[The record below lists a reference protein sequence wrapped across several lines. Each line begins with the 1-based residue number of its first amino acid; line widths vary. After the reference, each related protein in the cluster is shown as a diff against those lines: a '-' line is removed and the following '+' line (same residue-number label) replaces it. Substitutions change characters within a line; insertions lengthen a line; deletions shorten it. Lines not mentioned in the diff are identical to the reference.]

1 MFSRVQQS
9 MGGRLRFIIT
19 GSAPISSKVMDFARV
34 AFGCQVQYRKG
45 REGGG
50 GRSFENGIIQNS
62 LHCSSLASFP
72 GPYWTGNEAIAT

>member
-45 REGGG
+45 EGEGEGG
-50 GRSFENGIIQNS
+50 GRSFEFKI
-62 LHCSSLASFP
+62 LCTVHL
-72 GPYWTGNEAIAT
+72 

>member
-34 AFGCQVQYRKG
+34 AFGCQVQHRKGEGEG
-45 REGGG
+45 REGEGAL
-50 GRSFENGIIQNS
+50 NS
-62 LHCSSLASFP
+62 KFFVLFIFSLIP
-72 GPYWTGNEAIAT
+72 RPILDWE